1 MSSMPSGVHGYH
13 PEQAA
18 RVAGLNRVYQA
29 IVEAVEGVRDVA
41 AN

>member
-1 MSSMPSGVHGYH
+1 MSSMSSGIHGYH

-29 IVEAVEGVRDVA
+29 IIEAVEGVCDVA
-41 AN
+41 SN